1 MASGRIRIGHGLQVY
16 DAFDD
21 AEDPLGSPWQARVN
35 TLLTDMYATGGK
47 AIAKSV
53 AAGSYDD
60 SAALLSGFGANVDI
74 VATIF
79 KHSGINA
86 AANHECELLLRATQT
101 EELSE
106 QYEAL
111 YKFDGTIQCFKWH
124 NDGGQAFLSLTEDS
138 GPLTMGRAFITGDRL
153 RAKIIGN
160 VITMSCIEAN
170 DDETVLGVFTDST
183 YATGQPGIG
192 GFFRVGEGADQTHFC
207 FMDVRVTQLA

>member
-1 MASGRIRIGHGLQVY
+1 MASGRLRIGHMRSIY
-16 DAFDD
+16 DDFSD
-21 AEDPLGSPWQARVN
+21 AEDPLGTPWQARVN
-35 TLLTDMYATGGK
+35 TLLTDMYASGGK

-60 SAALLSGFGANVDI
+60 SAALLSSFGANVDI

-79 KHSGINA
+79 KDAAINTG
-86 AANHECELLLRATQT
+86 ANHECELLLRATQSET
-101 EELSE
+101 ISE

-111 YKFDGTIQCFKWH
+111 FNFAGTIQCFKWH
-124 NDGGQAFLSLTEDS
+124 DDGGQAFLSLTEDS

-153 RAKIIGN
+153 RAKIIGST
-160 VITMSCIEAN
+160 ITMSCIEAN

-192 GFFRVGEGADQTHFC
+192 GFFRVSEGANQAHFC
-207 FMDVRVTQLA
+207 FQDVRVTQLA